1 MLTAHTSD
9 DFNYLFLE
17 DTQVETSRFE
27 VEGKRNN
34 VSGFEAFMYG
44 DRDIYRPGET
54 IQLNT
59 IIRTNQW
66 KSVGKIPVKLRIL
79 MPNGKEWKSF
89 HLETNDQGAVALSIP
104 TERSNVTGTYVLEVL
119 NGNDIILASRNISIE
134 EFMPDRIKV
143 DVNTSKPF
151 YRTGEVLQVNATATN
166 LFGPPASNRNYE
178 MEMKLSRKVFQPKG
192 FENFVFDV
200 QDNTAFEGIM
210 RQGVTNENGI
220 ASENFQLPAT
230 MADMGVIEAKLT

>member
-1 MLTAHTSD
+1 
-9 DFNYLFLE
+9 LE

-89 HLETNDQGAVALSIP
+89 RLETNDQGAVALSIP
-104 TERSNVTGTYVLEVL
+104 TERSNVTGTYILEVL
-119 NGNDIILASRNISIE
+119 NGNDVILHLETYQLRSLCPTVSKWMSIPANHSTE
-134 EFMPDRIKV
+134 LEKFCRSMPQPPICL
-143 DVNTSKPF
+143 
-151 YRTGEVLQVNATATN
+151 VL
-166 LFGPPASNRNYE
+166 LPPIAI
-178 MEMKLSRKVFQPKG
+178 MKWR
-192 FENFVFDV
+192 
-200 QDNTAFEGIM
+200 
-210 RQGVTNENGI
+210 
-220 ASENFQLPAT
+220 
-230 MADMGVIEAKLT
+230 

>member
-27 VEGKRNN
+27 VEGKRSN

-66 KSVGKIPVKLRIL
+66 KSVGKIPVKLRVL

-143 DVNTSKPF
+143 DVNTNKPF

-166 LFGPPASNRNYE
+166 LFGLLPPIVT
-178 MEMKLSRKVFQPKG
+178 MKWR
-192 FENFVFDV
+192 
-200 QDNTAFEGIM
+200 
-210 RQGVTNENGI
+210 
-220 ASENFQLPAT
+220 
-230 MADMGVIEAKLT
+230 